1 MDVIKA
7 HGTGNDFVVLPDV
20 DDRLEVSAAFV
31 RALTDRRRGVGGD
44 GVIRLGGAPDDQPDA
59 DVFMDYRNAD
69 GTAVEM
75 CGNGVRVTAK
85 LAVDHGLVTPHDGEV
100 VRVATRAGTKPVVVH
115 RRSDGTVA
123 EVTVDM
129 GPPVTDPARVPFE
142 TADADA
148 RLHHLDLDGTDLV
161 VSVVS
166 MGNPHAVTVVDD
178 VARAPVTTLGPRV
191 EVHPRFPAKVNA
203 GFAEVVDRT
212 TVRLRVWERGV
223 GETAAC
229 GTGACAAVVA
239 LQRQDLVDRTVAV
252 HLPGGVLEVMHDP
265 GGTVT
270 MRGPATEVAAV
281 HLADRW
287 LADAGFAPVP
297 AASA

>member
-20 DDRLEVSAAFV
+20 DDRLEVSAALV
-31 RALTDRRRGVGGD
+31 RALADRRTGVGGD
-44 GVIRLGGAPDDQPDA
+44 GLIRLGAPPADQPDA

-115 RRSDGTVA
+115 RGADGTVA

-142 TADADA
+142 TADVDA
-148 RLHHLDLDGTDLV
+148 VLHHLDVDGNDLT

-166 MGNPHAVTVVDD
+166 MGNPHAVTVVDH
-178 VARAPVTTLGPRV
+178 VADAPVTTLGPRV
-191 EVHPRFPAKVNA
+191 ETHPRFPAKVNA
-203 GFAEVVDRT
+203 GFAEVVDRAT
-212 TVRLRVWERGV
+212 IRLRVWERGV

-252 HLPGGVLEVMHDP
+252 HLPGGVLTVTHDP

-281 HLADRW
+281 HLTDRW
-287 LADAGFAPVP
+287 LADAGVTLVP